1 MSDEEMSQVD
11 RGVRL
16 IPATAGIIV
25 LAYNLKELKGDLK
38 LPREV
43 YVGIFSGGIR
53 RWDDPGIKQ
62 ANPGLNLPGLD
73 IIPVTR
79 ADSSGTTFAF
89 TNHLGAVSST
99 WRDQGP
105 GIGKVVKWPPGSMS
119 ARGNEGVAG
128 RIKLTDGAIG
138 YVEYGYAQ
146 RAPLA
151 MALVENKAG
160 RFIEPSP
167 AHGQATLT
175 KAQNDMPENRRM
187 FLPDPDG
194 ENSYPIVTYSWIL
207 LYGSYPDQKK
217 YEVVKD
223 FVRWGITEGQKFSE
237 SLGFCSLPTRVREL
251 GIRSPLQEVG
261 LSKAEIR
268 LLAEHFGL
276 DCWDKPA
283 SACLASRIPY
293 GSKITR
299 DKLAQVERAEEF
311 IRGLRVARQI
321 RVRHHGDVARI
332 EVEDSA
338 LTRLMEEPF
347 RERIVEHLAGLG
359 FRHITLDL
367 GGYRMGSLNRAIE
380 ERSDLG

>member
-1 MSDEEMSQVD
+1 MGTKIRLIPLVVIALLAGMTACSRQTTETSVQQIKIVGAGATFPHSLYKQWILAYQGAHEGVSISYDAVGSGEGVRRFTRQEVDFGASDAAMSDEEMARVD

-25 LAYNLKELKGDLK
+25 LAYNVKGLKGVLK

-43 YVGIFSGGIR
+43 CVGIFSGGIR

-89 TNHLGAVSST
+89 TNHLGAVSAT

-105 GIGKVVKWPPGSMS
+105 GIGKLVKWPPGSMS

-146 RAPLA
+146 RASVA

-167 AHGQATLT
+167 AHGQVSLT
-175 KAQNDMPENRRM
+175 STQNDMPENRRM

-217 YEVVKD
+217 SEVVKD

-251 GIRSPLQEVG
+251 GIRNIE
-261 LSKAEIR
+261 AIR
-268 LLAEHFGL
+268 
-276 DCWDKPA
+276 
-283 SACLASRIPY
+283 
-293 GSKITR
+293 
-299 DKLAQVERAEEF
+299 
-311 IRGLRVARQI
+311 
-321 RVRHHGDVARI
+321 
-332 EVEDSA
+332 
-338 LTRLMEEPF
+338 
-347 RERIVEHLAGLG
+347 
-359 FRHITLDL
+359 
-367 GGYRMGSLNRAIE
+367 
-380 ERSDLG
+380 